1 MLYSFDTLNQLA
13 ILKKSHLQLFV
24 SSNQETT
31 PIINVITK
39 QPVTKNPPNQ
49 YEIQRNHSHLQQPQT
64 CSSNFFITPQPKND
78 LQTTS
83 PDQETP
89 YSLTKKTLN

>member
-1 MLYSFDTLNQLA
+1 MLYSFDTPNQLA

-39 QPVTKNPPNQ
+39 QPVTKIPLNNPKFKETTP
-49 YEIQRNHSHLQQPQT
+49 T
-64 CSSNFFITPQPKND
+64 SNNLKHAVPTSLSLLNPKMTYKQ
-78 LQTTS
+78 LAQIKKH
-83 PDQETP
+83 PI
-89 YSLTKKTLN
+89 YSRKKH